1 MGGQNASLASIHSSS
16 ENYFI
21 HAKVREYN
29 IDEYY
34 DPDVW
39 IGMYK
44 YTIGEYVS
52 LTSLFK
58 LCTCFKTHKA
68 LVYAVIVSLR
78 LPVRVGGRQGRELH
92 ELGSR

>member
-44 YTIGEYVS
+44 YTIGESVS

-58 LCTCFKTHKA
+58 LFTHFKTHK
-68 LVYAVIVSLR
+68 LTKHSCMLW
-78 LPVRVGGRQGRELH
+78 LFL
-92 ELGSR
+92 